1 MASPV
6 PLSPSSFAPRTPTH
20 PHTQGRV
27 GAQFWAAYVPCST
40 QYADAVRATIE
51 QIDVIKRMCAKYSDA
66 FEFVTTADGI
76 NAAFGRGKIGGLIGP

>member
-1 MASPV
+1 M
-6 PLSPSSFAPRTPTH
+6 
-20 PHTQGRV
+20 
-27 GAQFWAAYVPCST
+27 PCST